1 MISSESP
8 SVAVHNVL
16 ISSEDSL
23 KVLPSGVIA
32 VVHGGEDQSEE
43 NHHLDGRVWL
53 TRRKGTSKDQGTE
66 MKTQEHSNTKEQ
78 PVRWWQEV

>member
-23 KVLPSGVIA
+23 KILSSGVVA
-32 VVHGGEDQSEE
+32 VVHCGEDQSEE
-43 NHHLDGRVWL
+43 NHHLDRTVRM
-53 TRRKGTSKDQGTE
+53 TRRKEKSKDQGTE
-66 MKTQEHSNTKEQ
+66 MKTQE
-78 PVRWWQEV
+78 QEKQEH